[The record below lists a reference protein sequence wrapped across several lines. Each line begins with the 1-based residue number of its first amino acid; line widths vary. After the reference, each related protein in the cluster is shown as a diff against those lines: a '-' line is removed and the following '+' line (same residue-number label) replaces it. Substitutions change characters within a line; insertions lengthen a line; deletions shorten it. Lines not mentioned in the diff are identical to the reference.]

1 MVLVVPGCLWLFLVV
16 VTFDLLLQVV
26 VIAVKPHLYTEVLH
40 KLAGEGRRWKL
51 CAKQEEKSSFV
62 LQKISNHIIL
72 LGNLALFGNDQ
83 EHLR

>member
-1 MVLVVPGCLWLFLVV
+1 MVVVVLGCLWLFSVVLVVLSCLWLFLVV

-51 CAKQEEKSSFV
+51 FLLQNQITCLNATSSSKSYIS
-62 LQKISNHIIL
+62 KI
-72 LGNLALFGNDQ
+72 
-83 EHLR
+83 